1 MKSALKSYIYIYI
14 YFNVVIASSSSS
26 PCPCFLQILGFAL
39 ADNSKYTLHPQLLH
53 SFLLR
58 PPSYSVAI
66 AFPFSSSFDRL
77 LQEDRSSLR
86 VLFLLWMK

>member
-1 MKSALKSYIYIYI
+1 M
-14 YFNVVIASSSSS
+14 VVATFERASSSSS

-77 LQEDRSSLR
+77 LHK
-86 VLFLLWMK
+86 VLAVITITMAMIGVVIGTLCNV